1 VTRSKRRKAQG
12 RREEEPS
19 RSAGRFRVVAVLAV
33 LAVAAALGVAT
44 WRSAPAPAAP
54 GGPGASPGAQ
64 PPAAVPAASAITASD
79 TPAHFRPLLGE
90 WLRPDGGYVLSV
102 SGVGPDGRA
111 AVAYLNPRPIRVAR
125 AEARREGDLVGLFV
139 EFDDVGY
146 PGSTYTLG
154 YDPASG
160 QLKGLYYQAVQ
171 RQQFDVYFVRQR

>member
-1 VTRSKRRKAQG
+1 MTRSKRRKAQG
-12 RREEEPS
+12 QRAEEPS
-19 RSAGRFRVVAVLAV
+19 RSASRLRLVAVLGVVAIAV
-33 LAVAAALGVAT
+33 ALGVAT
-44 WRSAPAPAAP
+44 WRSDPAPAAP
-54 GGPGASPGAQ
+54 DTPGSGTVAQ
-64 PPAAVPAASAITASD
+64 APAPSAAPPAVTASD
-79 TPAHFRPLLGE
+79 TPEHYRPLLGE

-102 SGVGPDGRA
+102 TGVGPDGRA

>member
-1 VTRSKRRKAQG
+1 MPPA
-12 RREEEPS
+12 S
-19 RSAGRFRVVAVLAV
+19 RWRVVAVLAV
-33 LAVAAALGVAT
+33 LAGAVALGVAT

-54 GGPGASPGAQ
+54 SGPGGNAAAR
-64 PPAAVPAASAITASD
+64 PPAAIPAAPAITASD
-79 TPAHFRPLLGE
+79 TPEHFRPLLGE

-102 SGVGPDGRA
+102 TGVGPDGRA

-154 YDPASG
+154 YDAASG

>member
-1 VTRSKRRKAQG
+1 M
-12 RREEEPS
+12 
-19 RSAGRFRVVAVLAV
+19 LAV
-33 LAVAAALGVAT
+33 LAVAVALGVAT
-44 WRSAPAPAAP
+44 WRGAPAPNAPEVAGGGAAAQPSAPA
-54 GGPGASPGAQ
+54 ST
-64 PPAAVPAASAITASD
+64 PPAVTASD

-102 SGVGPDGRA
+102 TGVGPDGRA

-125 AEARREGDLVGLFV
+125 AEARREGELVGLFV

-154 YDPASG
+154 YDAASG
-160 QLKGLYYQAVQ
+160 QLKGIYYQAVE